1 MKTKIIAA
9 SFITLSFM
17 LPLKASAASISGL
30 YVFGDSLSDTGNTF
44 NITGGVFDPK
54 KAIPPSPPYK
64 LGRFSDGPVW
74 VDYVGEKLG
83 LTPTPITSLL
93 PNLDVSQPI
102 AKPFPTQGINFSIGG
117 ASSGE
122 GNAIV
127 PDVPLP
133 GVLQQVFAFQ
143 GLLQVNQQTLDPHAL
158 YAVWGGANDYLF
170 PQFLDPNKPQP
181 YTNIS
186 QAVSTLAAIGAKNI
200 LVFNLSD
207 LGKLPAAKLD
217 GRNPA
222 ALTQATQDF
231 NSNLAQN
238 LAAIRQNQKVN
249 IIEIDIYSLF
259 KRAEQN
265 PSEFGFEN
273 VTDSCLAQ
281 FPICANDQSKYF
293 FWDDFH
299 PTTAGQKIVAES
311 VLAATTPESPATIG
325 VLALGALG
333 VISRRKSLK
342 KKFVSMTMSEV
353 SSK

>member
-1 MKTKIIAA
+1 MKTKIIVA

-17 LPLKASAASISGL
+17 LPLEASAASISGL
-30 YVFGDSLSDTGNTF
+30 YIFGDSLSDTGNTF
-44 NITGGVFDPK
+44 NLTGGAFDST
-54 KAIPPSPPYK
+54 KAIPPSPPYEP
-64 LGRFSDGPVW
+64 GRFANGPVW

-83 LTPTPITSLL
+83 LKPTTITSLL

-102 AKPFPTQGINFSIGG
+102 TTPFPIQGINFSIGG

-122 GNAIV
+122 GNVFV
-127 PDVPLP
+127 PDLPLP
-133 GVLQQVFAFQ
+133 GVLQQVLAFQ
-143 GLLQVNQQTLDPHAL
+143 GLLQVNQQSLDPHAL
-158 YAVWGGANDYLF
+158 YAVSGGANDYLF
-170 PQFLDPNKPQP
+170 PQFLDPSKPQP
-181 YTNIS
+181 YDNIT

-200 LVFNLSD
+200 LVFNFPD
-207 LGKLPAAKLD
+207 LGKIPAAKLD

-238 LAAIRQNQKVN
+238 LAEIRQNQKVN

-259 KRAEQN
+259 KRADEN

-281 FPICANDQSKYF
+281 FPLCVNDPSKYF

-299 PTTAGQKIVAES
+299 PTTAAQKIVAES
-311 VLAATTPESPATIG
+311 VLAATTPESSATIG

-333 VISRRKSLK
+333 GISRLKSLK
-342 KKFVSMTMSEV
+342 RKS
-353 SSK
+353 